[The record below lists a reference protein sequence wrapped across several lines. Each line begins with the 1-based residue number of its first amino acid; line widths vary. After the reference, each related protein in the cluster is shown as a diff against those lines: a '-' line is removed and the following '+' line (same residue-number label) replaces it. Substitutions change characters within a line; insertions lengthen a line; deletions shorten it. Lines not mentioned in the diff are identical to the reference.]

1 MIKNTIFILVLSIHL
16 FIYFYFILF
25 HFFLR
30 GGGGGGV
37 SSDLLFIMLW
47 DECHVTSTF
56 VPLKNWCR
64 QATSRYLSQYWPTST
79 LTFGV
84 TKPLSVEINTLM
96 KTLAFTLSRWIPSH
110 VKKIT
115 EFYHISTKAMA
126 DSVCIHKNQHDTF
139 IQFAQF
145 LVDVWS
151 VWVSDHFLCKIYAPE
166 SKSDEFFCFVFLLVF
181 FFFQKK

>member
-1 MIKNTIFILVLSIHL
+1 MWLKTQFSFWFYLFIYLFIFIL
-16 FIYFYFILF
+16 FYFI
-25 HFFLR
+25 FFFFW
-30 GGGGGGV
+30 GG

-64 QATSRYLSQYWPTST
+64 QATSRYLSQYWPRSI

-126 DSVCIHKNQHDTF
+126 DSVCMHKNQHDTF

-145 LVDVWS
+145 WLMYEV
-151 VWVSDHFLCKIYAPE
+151 YG
-166 SKSDEFFCFVFLLVF
+166 
-181 FFFQKK
+181 